1 VHHVT
6 TAQLTVPALGFG
18 TWELE
23 DVTANVRHA
32 IDVGY
37 RHIDTAQIYGNEAE
51 VGRGIAEADIDR
63 AELFVTTKV
72 WRRNATAAKVASS
85 TEESLRRLELDHV
98 DLLLLHW
105 PSDDVAPL
113 AETLEAMTELRE
125 RGLTRHIG
133 VSNFPAD
140 RLREA
145 VSLAP
150 VVTDQVE
157 HHPYLAVD
165 AIREVVA
172 DHDLFVT
179 AYSPIARG
187 EVLEDE
193 VLREVAEAHG
203 ATPAQVTIA
212 WLLAKPATVAIPKSS
227 DPDRIEENLAATEL
241 TLTDDEVARIDGLA
255 RGERQVDPPFAPT
268 WDAA

>member
-1 VHHVT
+1 VQNVQTSH
-6 TAQLTVPALGFG
+6 LTIPALGFG

-32 IDVGY
+32 VDVGY
-37 RHIDTAQIYGNEAE
+37 RHVDTAQIYGNEAE
-51 VGRGIAEADIDR
+51 VGRGIAESGIDR
-63 AELFVTTKV
+63 DELFVTTKV
-72 WRRNATAAKVASS
+72 WRRNAEASKVASS

-105 PSDDVAPL
+105 PSDEIAPL
-113 AETLEAMTELRE
+113 GETLEAMDALRG

-145 VSLAP
+145 AALAP
-150 VVTDQVE
+150 IVTNQVE

-165 AIREVVA
+165 AIREVA
-172 DHDLFVT
+172 ASHELFIT

-187 EVLEDE
+187 EVLDDP
-193 VLREVAEAHG
+193 VITDIAAAHG
-203 ATPAQVTIA
+203 ASAAQVALA
-212 WLLAKPATVAIPKSS
+212 WLLAQPATVAIPKSNT
-227 DPDRIEENLAATEL
+227 PARITENLAALEVEL
-241 TLTDDEVARIDGLA
+241 TADEVERIDQLG
-255 RGERQVDPPFAPT
+255 RGARQVDPPFAPA

>member
-1 VHHVT
+1 VKTVQTSH
-6 TAQLTVPALGFG
+6 LTLPALGFG

-51 VGRGIAEADIDR
+51 VGRGIAEGGVDR
-63 AELFVTTKV
+63 DALFVTTKV
-72 WRRNATAAKVASS
+72 WRTNAEASKVVSS

-105 PSDDVAPL
+105 PSDEVAPL
-113 AETLEAMTELRE
+113 GETLEAMDALRE

-133 VSNFPAD
+133 VSNFPSD

-145 VSLAP
+145 AALAP
-150 VVTDQVE
+150 IVNDQVE
-157 HHPYLAVD
+157 HHPYLAID
-165 AIREVVA
+165 AIREVA
-172 DHDLFVT
+172 TAKDLFVT
-179 AYSPIARG
+179 AYSPMARG
-187 EVLEDE
+187 EVLDDPVITEI
-193 VLREVAEAHG
+193 AAAHH
-203 ATPAQVTIA
+203 ASAAQVALA
-212 WLLAKPATVAIPKSS
+212 WVLAQPVTVTIPKSNT
-227 DPDRIEENLAATEL
+227 PERITENLAAAQVEL
-241 TLTDDEVARIDGLA
+241 TAEEVERIDQLA
-255 RGERQVDPPFAPT
+255 RGSRQVDPPFAPT

>member
-1 VHHVT
+1 MKTVQT
-6 TAQLTVPALGFG
+6 SNLTLPAIGFG

-51 VGRGIAEADIDR
+51 VGRGIADSGVARD
-63 AELFVTTKV
+63 ELFVTTKV
-72 WRRNATAAKVASS
+72 WRKNADAAGVTSS

-105 PSDDVAPL
+105 PSDEIAPL
-113 AETLEAMTELRE
+113 AETLEAMDALRE

-145 VSLAP
+145 AALAP
-150 VVTDQVE
+150 IVTDQVE
-157 HHPYLAVD
+157 HHPYLSVD
-165 AIREVVA
+165 AIREVA
-172 DHDLFVT
+172 AAKDLFVT
-179 AYSPIARG
+179 AYAPIARG
-187 EVLEDE
+187 EVLDDP
-193 VLREVAEAHG
+193 VITEVAEGHD
-203 ATPAQVTIA
+203 ATPAQVA
-212 WLLAKPATVAIPKSS
+212 LAYLLAQPATAVIPKSS
-227 DPDRIEENLAATEL
+227 TPERITENLAAASLEL
-241 TLTDDEVARIDGLA
+241 SPDELERIGRLA
-255 RGERQVDPPFAPT
+255 RGARQVDPPFGPA